1 MQRRVRVLVAVVVA
15 LTLAAACASGPDEP
29 GPNDGSGSDFDIKAT
44 NHVDDRGI
52 DPAVTTVHTGQAIS
66 VVNTGTTDHG
76 LTSDSIDTG
85 TLHPNEST
93 TIFVTAAGTIDVR
106 DRAEPTHTAKIDVQS
121 GT

>member
-1 MQRRVRVLVAVVVA
+1 M
-15 LTLAAACASGPDEP
+15 LARGQGDESA
-29 GPNDGSGSDFDIKAT
+29 G
-44 NHVDDRGI
+44 
-52 DPAVTTVHTGQAIS
+52 
-66 VVNTGTTDHG
+66 TGTTDHG